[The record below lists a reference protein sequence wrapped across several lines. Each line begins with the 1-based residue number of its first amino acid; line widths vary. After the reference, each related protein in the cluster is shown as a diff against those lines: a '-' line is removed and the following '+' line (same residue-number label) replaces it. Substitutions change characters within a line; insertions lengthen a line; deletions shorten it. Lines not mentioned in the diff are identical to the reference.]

1 MKNTTNLAEIA
12 FPNEDIINTVHSTNI
27 NLLETKVLDYLS
39 EKRKRGYLLLKRFF
53 DVFLSVLGLIVL
65 SPLLLIVTAVIKLD
79 SPGKAIYIQERVGK
93 DGKKFKMYK
102 FRSMC
107 VDAEKKQDELQALNE
122 VDGPVFKIAK
132 DPRVTRVGKFIRHC
146 SLDELRQL
154 YNIITVAMSILGPR
168 LQLPKEDDECT
179 PNQKLRQ
186 RVAPGLT
193 CYWQISGR
201 SDMTFDK
208 WIQLDLMYITSRN
221 LWVDFCIV
229 LKTIPAVLG
238 HKGAY

>member
-132 DPRVTRVGKFIRHC
+132 DPRVTRVGKFIRKC
-146 SLDELRQL
+146 SIDELPQL
-154 YNIITVAMSILGPR
+154 FNIIKGEMSIVGPR
-168 LQLPKEDDECT
+168 PPLPKEVEQYT
-179 PNQKLRQ
+179 PYQKLRL
-186 RVAPGLT
+186 RVSPGLT

>member
-132 DPRVTRVGKFIRHC
+132 DPRVTRVGKFIRKC
-146 SLDELRQL
+146 SIDELPQL
-154 YNIITVAMSILGPR
+154 FNIIKGEMSIVGPR
-168 LQLPKEDDECT
+168 PPLPKEVEQYT
-179 PNQKLRQ
+179 PYQKLRL

>member
-53 DVFLSVLGLIVL
+53 DVFLSVLVLIVL

-132 DPRVTRVGKFIRHC
+132 DPRVTRVGKFIRKC
-146 SLDELRQL
+146 SIDELPQL
-154 YNIITVAMSILGPR
+154 FNIIKGEMSIVGPR
-168 LQLPKEDDECT
+168 PPLPKEVEQYT
-179 PNQKLRQ
+179 PYQKLRL

>member
-132 DPRVTRVGKFIRHC
+132 DPRVTRVGKFIRKC
-146 SLDELRQL
+146 SIDELPQL
-154 YNIITVAMSILGPR
+154 FNIIKGEMSIVGPR
-168 LQLPKEDDECT
+168 PPLPKEVEQYT
-179 PNQKLRQ
+179 PYQKLRL
-186 RVAPGLT
+186 RVSPGLT

-208 WIQLDLMYITSRN
+208 WIQLDLMYITNRN

>member
-53 DVFLSVLGLIVL
+53 DVFLSVLGVIVL

-132 DPRVTRVGKFIRHC
+132 DPRVTRVGKFIRKC
-146 SLDELRQL
+146 SIDELPQL
-154 YNIITVAMSILGPR
+154 FNIIKGEMSIVGPR
-168 LQLPKEDDECT
+168 PPLPKEVEQYT
-179 PNQKLRQ
+179 PYQKLRL

-208 WIQLDLMYITSRN
+208 WIQLDLMYITNRN

>member
-53 DVFLSVLGLIVL
+53 DVFLSVLGVIVL

-132 DPRVTRVGKFIRHC
+132 DPRVTRVGKFIRKC
-146 SLDELRQL
+146 SIDELPQL
-154 YNIITVAMSILGPR
+154 FNIIKGEMSIVGPR
-168 LQLPKEDDECT
+168 PPLPKEVEQYT
-179 PNQKLRQ
+179 PYQKLRL
-186 RVAPGLT
+186 RVSPGLT

-208 WIQLDLMYITSRN
+208 WIQLDLMYITNRN